1 MAQSHAGCYSSR
13 TALRSPVSWP
23 RSAAARYR
31 PARPCVPPTGGPSSL
46 SLSLS
51 VYSFSYITTNTIL
64 YLISPFSPIPVTHR
78 ITQNIVHE
86 FWWLFGGVGCE
97 TKNNG
102 LLDFWWRSGSRC
114 GHRNFYKE
122 FYHCMIGA
130 IIRILSI
137 TQESCRRILTIFWEE
152 DSRSRSRSRNFKR
165 NFYHW
170 RMRGIVRSMQP
181 K

>member
-1 MAQSHAGCYSSR
+1 MLAVTHLGPPCAPRYPGPGV
-13 TALRSPVSWP
+13 LRLVIGPP
-23 RSAAARYR
+23 GRAYR
-31 PARPCVPPTGGPSSL
+31 PLVVHRLSL